1 MNEDQI
7 KDLEALIQSGASAE
21 DIDAFLAA
29 TQQSAVD
36 VGQISPGEAAAMQAG
51 TSATFGALPA
61 IMRGVDWLT
70 GAVDEPGY
78 VSPQDILREAE
89 KQQPGA
95 SLVGTIGG
103 ALGSGFGA
111 ARGVAAIPQVAR
123 MGRLGQAGAQAAGG
137 AGATALEAA
146 GRGGDLANIAMAG
159 LTGGVGGALGE
170 AAGAGMRA
178 LGSRM
183 KAGRE
188 AAKLASPQQDKVNKA
203 MEAVDKITDTID
215 SMVAKAEA
223 QTGRAKQQIVK
234 ELDKE
239 KSRLYTEQNRAIKA
253 FKELEKKAPT
263 DKTSQEYV
271 AYADAQKNL
280 SNIQSAVDRL
290 SRSIDDL
297 KATAPTKLSKERESA
312 IATAQRQAGR
322 AEAKVLSTAEEMEV
336 TKALK
341 QMMEDTGK
349 RRAPPVAA
357 QPAPPAP
364 AAMPDLTEQQM
375 YVIAK
380 AYASEDGAKTLR
392 AIGEKIGM
400 DKSTL
405 SRRLKS
411 FGITPENAAERVAEY
426 EAKLAAAAPA
436 ASGAA
441 PAASGKKASK
451 GMFESYPM
459 TAQEIRKVKAS
470 ETALPVRQ
478 RFAAQQSEAAQE
490 ALQRAS
496 APVGPIEES
505 RFAAELSTRQGQLAA
520 KQADLAEAARVR
532 DELRAELDVS
542 RSPEVKQRLKELIA
556 LAEANAAAAKN
567 EVDRLTAQLES
578 QAFKVEPPPQ
588 AMATQ
593 AAKLQSA
600 QAILAEAEKELAAWR
615 PGKEKMWAAK
625 FPVKVYQAMVERLP
639 AEYQAA
645 IGTRALGRAGG
656 RAAGVFDE
664 E

>member
-7 KDLEALIQSGASAE
+7 KDLEALIQAGASAE

-61 IMRGVDWLT
+61 IMRDLDWLT

-103 ALGSGFGA
+103 ALGSGFGV

-188 AAKLASPQQDKVNKA
+188 AAKLASQQQDKVNKA

-234 ELDKE
+234 QLDKE

-253 FKELEKKAPT
+253 LKELEKKAPT

-271 AYADAQKNL
+271 AYADAQKNV
-280 SNIQSAVDRL
+280 SNIQSAVDRM
-290 SRSIDDL
+290 SRSIDEL
-297 KATAPTKLSKERESA
+297 KATAPTKLGKERESA
-312 IATAQRQAGR
+312 IAMAQRQAGR
-322 AEAKVLSTAEEMEV
+322 AEAKVLSAAEEMEV

-349 RRAPPVAA
+349 RRASPVAA
-357 QPAPPAP
+357 QAAPPAP

-380 AYASEDGAKTLR
+380 AYASKDGAKTLR

-426 EAKLAAAAPA
+426 EAKFAAAAPA
-436 ASGAA
+436 AA
-441 PAASGKKASK
+441 GKEASK
-451 GMFESYPM
+451 GMFDVYPM
-459 TAQEIRKVKAS
+459 TAQEVRKVMAS

-532 DELRAELDVS
+532 DALRAELDVS
-542 RSPEVKQRLKELIA
+542 RSPEVKQRLKELID

-639 AEYQAA
+639 AKYQAA